1 MGLPNII
8 IDFKTM
14 GISAIKRGDRGI
26 VAVIIKDNGKTGAF
40 VMDSINDIPEA
51 LSADNKAYIQRAFIG
66 ASSVPKKVT
75 AFALEETATEYT
87 DALIFFAAEKF
98 DYLVCPPDVTN
109 ELANTVATWVKSQ
122 RDSFD
127 KKIKAVLPSVAADHE
142 GVINFDTNNIKAGE
156 TTYTNAQYCSR
167 IAGILAGTP
176 LTMAAT
182 FTALSEVTDV
192 PRLTKTQADEAIN
205 AGKLILYHDGEK
217 VKIARAVN
225 SLVTVT
231 PEKGDA
237 FKKIKI
243 VDIIDMIH
251 NDIKTTVNDNYVG
264 KVSNNYDNKCLILIA
279 IKSYF
284 EQLEM
289 SGVLDKGKSN
299 IEIDIAAQ
307 ESYLRG
313 QGVDTSALNEYQL
326 KSANTADKVFLAS
339 TVKPLDAVEEIKL
352 NVII

>member
-1 MGLPNII
+1 MGLPNIMI
-8 IDFKTM
+8 NFKTM
-14 GISAIKRGDRGI
+14 GISAIKRGNRGI

-40 VMDSINDIPEA
+40 NMESINDIPTT

-66 ASSVPKKVT
+66 GTSVPKKVIVFSLAVDAT
-75 AFALEETATEYT
+75 DYTEALNYFATER
-87 DALIFFAAEKF
+87 F
-98 DYLVCPPDVTN
+98 DYLVCPPDTTN
-109 ELANTVATWVKSQ
+109 ELANLVATWIKSQ
-122 RDSFD
+122 RESFD
-127 KKIKAVLPSVAADHE
+127 KKVKAVLPSVTADHE
-142 GVINFDTNNIKAGE
+142 GVVNFDTNNIKVGE
-156 TTYTNAQYCSR
+156 LTYTNAQYCSR

-182 FTALSEVTDV
+182 FTILNEVTDV

-205 AGKLILYHDGEK
+205 AGKLVLYHDGEK

-231 PEKGDA
+231 PEKGEA

-264 KVSNNYDNKCLILIA
+264 KVSNSYDNKCLILAA
-279 IKSYF
+279 IKGYY

-289 SGVLDKGKSN
+289 NGIIDKDKSN
-299 IEIDIAAQ
+299 IEIDTVAQ
-307 ESYLRG
+307 EAYLKG
-313 QGVDTSALNEYQL
+313 QGIDTSILNEYQL